1 MTKTKSIPAILT
13 LFAGAVA
20 SVIMYALHYPL
31 KTMLWVLLG
40 VLLLFY
46 CIGCLI
52 KLLFDSFEKA
62 NESEEEQEQL
72 QEEGAVV
79 EKEPALEEENT
90 FGEEESGF
98 DE

>member
-1 MTKTKSIPAILT
+1 MTNTKIIPAILT
-13 LFAGAVA
+13 LLAGAVA

-40 VLLLFY
+40 ILLLFY

-52 KLLFDSFEKA
+52 KMLFDSFEKA
-62 NESEEEQEQL
+62 NEEKEEDTL

-90 FGEEESGF
+90 FGEEESDF